1 MPSLLSHDSQS
12 MVMENG
18 VQRFG
23 EAVLQAVD
31 QRGEMQEGKQQ
42 DEAKIAFVLVFH
54 EVASW
59 PNMFVGLSE
68 S

>member
-18 VQRFG
+18 VQRFS

-54 EVASW
+54 EVASC
-59 PNMFVGLSE
+59 PNVCWFV
-68 S
+68 